1 MLLNGFYKRP
11 ELNKMKSFI
20 EMKQGLKR
28 TIMGALHQT
37 PELDKKKLMAQL
49 CLETGFK
56 EATVQ
61 KVFDQLDELGFITQE
76 NGIIKKV
83 PPKRTDEEEAAVK
96 QLADDMEKEQKEDLE
111 GLPQ

>member
-1 MLLNGFYKRP
+1 
-11 ELNKMKSFI
+11 MKSFI

-28 TIMGALHQT
+28 TIMGAVHLA

-49 CLETGFK
+49 CLDTGFK
-56 EATVQ
+56 EATIQ

-83 PPKRTDEEEAAVK
+83 PVKPADEKKPDEQLEVSDECIDDQTD
-96 QLADDMEKEQKEDLE
+96 KEHDAL
-111 GLPQ
+111 